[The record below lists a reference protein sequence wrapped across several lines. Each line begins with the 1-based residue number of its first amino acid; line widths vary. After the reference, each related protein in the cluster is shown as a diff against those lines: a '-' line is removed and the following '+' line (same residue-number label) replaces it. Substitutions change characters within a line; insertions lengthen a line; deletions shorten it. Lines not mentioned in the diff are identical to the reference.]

1 MNIAWGRLVWIALGA
16 FMASAGPAFNMEWEA
31 RHIPDTATFGY
42 VMKVLTLCAVE
53 GIRAGIPALITAAI
67 AFFVRQDS
75 DAKAFQLVSQRDI
88 VLQQIRE
95 NTPSDLVVKRAS
107 KEEML

>member
-1 MNIAWGRLVWIALGA
+1 MSIAWGRLVWIALGA

-42 VMKVLTLCAVE
+42 VMKVLTLCGVE
-53 GIRAGIPALITAAI
+53 GVRAGIPALITAII

-75 DAKAFQLVSQRDI
+75 DAKAFQLQSQREV
-88 VLQQIRE
+88 VLKHIRDSS
-95 NTPSDLVVKRAS
+95 PSDLVFSKAS

>member
-1 MNIAWGRLVWIALGA
+1 MNIAWSRLVWIALGA

-42 VMKVLTLCAVE
+42 VIKMFTLCAVE
-53 GIRAGIPALITAAI
+53 GVRAGIPALVTAVI

-75 DAKAFQLVSQRDI
+75 DAKAFQLQSQKEV
-88 VLQQIRE
+88 VLKQIRE
-95 NTPSDLVVKRAS
+95 SSPSDLVFSKAS

>member
-1 MNIAWGRLVWIALGA
+1 MNIAWSRLVWIALGA

-42 VMKVLTLCAVE
+42 VMKMFTLCAVE
-53 GIRAGIPALITAAI
+53 GVRAGIPALVTAVI

-75 DAKAFQLVSQRDI
+75 DAKAFQLQSQRDV
-88 VLQQIRE
+88 VLKQIRE
-95 NTPSDLVVKRAS
+95 NTPSDLVFSRAS